1 MSGGGARDVPA
12 GTVPVIAVDG
22 PGGTGKGTLCQ
33 LLAQALG
40 WHLLDSG
47 ALYRLTA
54 LAAERAGVAAGAE
67 AALAALAGSMDF
79 RFEATGEGVR
89 TWLDGDDVSAAL
101 RTEECGS
108 AASEIAALPAVRA
121 ALLDAQ
127 LACRRAPGLVADGRD
142 MGTVVFPDAALK
154 IYLTASPRV
163 RAERRYKQL
172 NAKGNSVTLAQ
183 LLADITQR
191 DSRDA
196 QRDVSPLKPASDA
209 VVIDTTTLSIAD
221 VMHEALRLADK
232 RGLRS

>member
-1 MSGGGARDVPA
+1 MTGGSANRA
-12 GTVPVIAVDG
+12 PVIAVDG

-33 LLAQALG
+33 LLAQRLD
-40 WHLLDSG
+40 WRLLDSG
-47 ALYRLTA
+47 ALYRLVA
-54 LAAERAGVAAGAE
+54 LAAGKRGIETTDE
-67 AALAALAGSMDF
+67 AALARLAGDMDF
-79 RFEATGEGVR
+79 SFEPAPAGVEV
-89 TWLDGDDVSAAL
+89 WLDGENVSGAL

-108 AASEIAALPAVRA
+108 AASEIAALPRVRV
-121 ALLDAQ
+121 ALLEAQ
-127 LACRRAPGLVADGRD
+127 LACRRPPGLVADGRD
-142 MGTVVFPDAALK
+142 MGTVVFPDADLK
-154 IYLTASPRV
+154 IYLTASPEV

-221 VMHEALRLADK
+221 VMREAQRLADE
-232 RGLRS
+232 RGLGS